1 MDKVDLMSCA
11 LFPRAIGKRQ
21 LWLATASL
29 LAFAANPAAAQDAAK
44 GQVARPPAVPTL
56 PTDPDPPG
64 EPDLQTPVVPPLP
77 TDAPRT
83 PAEDQTGF
91 AADHLH
97 YDSTRAMV
105 VAKGHFKMNRDRKSP
120 IPGKG

>member
-1 MDKVDLMSCA
+1 MDKVDLMSWA

-44 GQVARPPAVPTL
+44 GQVARPPAVPKL
-56 PTDPDPPG
+56 PNDPVPPG

-77 TDAPRT
+77 TDAPRET
-83 PAEDQTGF
+83 AEDQTGLP
-91 AADHLH
+91 ADNLQTASAPCREGVWQ
-97 YDSTRAMV
+97 YGEIWGV
-105 VAKGHFKMNRDRKSP
+105 P
-120 IPGKG
+120 

>member
-1 MDKVDLMSCA
+1 MDKVDLMSWA

-56 PTDPDPPG
+56 PNDPVPPG
-64 EPDLQTPVVPPLP
+64 EPDLQTPVVPPLRSEEH
-77 TDAPRT
+77 TSELRSLMRISYAVFCLKKKNNT
-83 PAEDQTGF
+83 KHHTT
-91 AADHLH
+91 H
-97 YDSTRAMV
+97 
-105 VAKGHFKMNRDRKSP
+105 
-120 IPGKG
+120 